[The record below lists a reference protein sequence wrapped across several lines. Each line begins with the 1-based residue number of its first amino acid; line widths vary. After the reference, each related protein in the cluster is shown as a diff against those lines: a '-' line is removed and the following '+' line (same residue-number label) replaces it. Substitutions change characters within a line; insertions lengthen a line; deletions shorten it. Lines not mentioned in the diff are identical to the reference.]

1 MTFDAFSRYLAL
13 ETASRQVC
21 VQPRPLTLRDAAAFA
36 AERRRLLH
44 SAHSAPAAVDRWD
57 RQTDRRMDGRST
69 VT

>member
-44 SAHSAPAAVDRWD
+44 GAHSYRLISPSSSALSSKLAA
-57 RQTDRRMDGRST
+57 RRCCC
-69 VT
+69 